1 MADIIRT
8 HAELVDAVDQAAD
21 GDTVTV
27 QSFEGLGADLA
38 DGVNLVKTADAKGL
52 KLQALEGLAACED
65 EDRSKSGL
73 TLMTHL
79 ALIIGEQYG
88 HASPEDVERLRAEVV
103 DLRAQLDIKNQ
114 AAA

>member
-1 MADIIRT
+1 MFDIIRT
-8 HAELVDAVDQAAD
+8 HAEFVDAVDQAAD

-27 QSFEGLGADLA
+27 QSIEGLGAELA
-38 DGVNLVKTADAKGL
+38 DGVRLVRAADAKGL
-52 KLQALEGLAACED
+52 KLQVLEGLAACD
-65 EDRSKSGL
+65 GEDRSKSGL

-79 ALIIGEQYG
+79 ALIVGEQYG

-114 AAA
+114 ATA